1 MLYQI
6 HHLFTKY
13 SAPCFIKDYKLLFDQ
28 SRTFW
33 PDKLIVILWNKIN
46 VYYYSAGSYKFY
58 SIVHDR
64 KKVIWRSFGT
74 CICQLELSGI
84 VKLSFSLFKVIL
96 NWSLDMTKSLNSPLT
111 LADLFFIVVQTLTVN
126 QLIVNQHTEPIIL
139 ERRQKL
145 QKEAAVLTSYIK
157 HNQDS
162 IHTLMMICQRS
173 VHRVKGQGQRQ
184 KFKDI

>member
-1 MLYQI
+1 MVLWCSKI
-6 HHLFTKY
+6 SEFSSEPSWHIFFT
-13 SAPCFIKDYKLLFDQ
+13 
-28 SRTFW
+28 
-33 PDKLIVILWNKIN
+33 
-46 VYYYSAGSYKFY
+46 
-58 SIVHDR
+58 
-64 KKVIWRSFGT
+64 
-74 CICQLELSGI
+74 
-84 VKLSFSLFKVIL
+84 
-96 NWSLDMTKSLNSPLT
+96 
-111 LADLFFIVVQTLTVN
+111 VVQTLTVN

-184 KFKDI
+184 KFKRFNMQNSEQYSMLRDELMNLSNWINFRAKGQRQQLIIRFLLNSEHWYHVRVPMAYWETNLRMTYCDQDY

>member
-1 MLYQI
+1 MVLWCSKI
-6 HHLFTKY
+6 TEFSSEPSWHIFFT
-13 SAPCFIKDYKLLFDQ
+13 
-28 SRTFW
+28 
-33 PDKLIVILWNKIN
+33 
-46 VYYYSAGSYKFY
+46 
-58 SIVHDR
+58 
-64 KKVIWRSFGT
+64 
-74 CICQLELSGI
+74 
-84 VKLSFSLFKVIL
+84 
-96 NWSLDMTKSLNSPLT
+96 
-111 LADLFFIVVQTLTVN
+111 VVQTLTVN

-184 KFKDI
+184 KFKRFNMQNSEQYSMLRDELMNLSNWINFGAKGQRQQLIIRFLLNSEHWYHVRVPMAYWETNLRMTYCDQDY